1 MPCQVYH
8 HGDVQELEELKN
20 ILYSYKT
27 TEKELHNIIYY
38 MMYNYYT
45 CPEGVVEV
53 TPTPSPSLM
62 KLILFLLTLPSL
74 IFLEGSK

>member
-27 TEKELHNIIYY
+27 TEKGITQHNILH
-38 MMYNYYT
+38 
-45 CPEGVVEV
+45 VQ
-53 TPTPSPSLM
+53 
-62 KLILFLLTLPSL
+62 LPYLS
-74 IFLEGSK
+74 